1 MTTPHLLVI
10 GGVNID
16 LLMGPQ
22 APWPAPGTEVI
33 VDHSDLRVGGGGGN
47 TALALGALGV
57 PSVLVAGCGND
68 AFGPWLRAQFHGV
81 TCDWYQSSSP
91 TGLSV
96 GLTHPDGDRTFFTYP
111 GHLGD
116 DPPGRVY
123 QALDRAQPGSTALF
137 TAGFLMTLWL
147 PEYDRLLAYARARGV
162 RVALDTGW
170 PPPGW
175 TPEVRTMVRSWLGKT
190 DLLLINELEAT
201 ALAETG
207 DVAAAGRL
215 LVQQLSEGATLVIK
229 RGPSGAVAWVGNEQV
244 EVSAPPVQVVDTIG
258 AGDTFN
264 AAFLA
269 AQYEGRSIR
278 GSMVAAVA
286 YASHSI
292 STQPRTYATALVLAG
307 DSSQSG
313 LSRS

>member
-1 MTTPHLLVI
+1 MITPHLLVM
-10 GGVNID
+10 GGVNIN

-22 APWPAPGTEVI
+22 APWPTPGTEVI

-57 PSVLVAGCGND
+57 PSVLVAGYGND
-68 AFGPWLRAQFHGV
+68 AFGPWLREKFTGV
-81 TCDWYQSSSP
+81 MCDWHQSPSP
-91 TGLSV
+91 TGLSI
-96 GLTHPDGDRTFFTYP
+96 GITHPDGDRTFFTHM

-116 DPPGRVY
+116 DPPDRVY
-123 QALDRAQPGSTALF
+123 RALDRAEQGSTALF
-137 TAGFLMTLWL
+137 TAGFLMALWL
-147 PEYDRLLAYARARGV
+147 PEYDQLLAYARARGI

-207 DVAAAGRL
+207 DIAAAGRL
-215 LVQQLSEGATLVIK
+215 LVQHLAEGATLIIK
-229 RGPSGAVAWVGNEQV
+229 RGPLGAVAWVGDQQV
-244 EVSAPPVQVVDTIG
+244 EVSAPSVQVVDTIG

-269 AQYEGRSIR
+269 AQYEGRSLR
-278 GSMVAAVA
+278 GSMTAAVT

-292 STQPRTYATALVLAG
+292 STQPRSYATTLGSPAET
-307 DSSQSG
+307 SPPE
-313 LSRS
+313 